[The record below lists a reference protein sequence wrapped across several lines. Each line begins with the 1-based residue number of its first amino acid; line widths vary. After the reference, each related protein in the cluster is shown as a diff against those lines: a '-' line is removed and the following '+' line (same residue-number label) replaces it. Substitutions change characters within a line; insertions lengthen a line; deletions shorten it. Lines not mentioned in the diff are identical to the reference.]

1 MQLLKP
7 QMDRKGIVDINIP
20 NSNNGNYLWKYL
32 DLHKL
37 LDFINSGQLHFNRLD
52 LFEDP
57 IEGLPTSQLRKNH
70 LIESNYN
77 KALERKIIKEHPNL
91 EEEILTDLFIS
102 PKQKQQFV
110 SCWFHDERESMA
122 MWNLYSNRDSVAVK
136 VKTNEFLNYTIEKG
150 KEFIE
155 SHGYRL
161 NLIGD
166 IIEYLKLNPFD
177 PKLPKQKRKYA
188 AFKKDLSYRH
198 EQEYRL
204 LIFTHPKWIEA
215 TNKKFFKF
223 PFDFNQVNIEIICH
237 PLMPAWKRTNI
248 KNLIKNTKL
257 NIEVSK
263 SSITLR
269 NNST

>member
-1 MQLLKP
+1 MEE
-7 QMDRKGIVDINIP
+7 KGIVDINIP
-20 NSNNGNYLWKYL
+20 KSSHGDYLWKYV

-37 LDFINSGQLHFNRLD
+37 MDFINTSQLHFNRLD

-57 IEGLPTSQLRKNH
+57 IEGLPTSQLRRNY
-70 LIESNYN
+70 LTESVYN
-77 KALERKIIKEHPNL
+77 KALERKIIAQHPKL
-91 EEEILTDLFIS
+91 EEEILKDFFAS

-122 MWNLYSNRDSVAVK
+122 MWNLYSNKDSVAIK
-136 VKTNEFLNYTIEKG
+136 VKTNEFLNYT
-150 KEFIE
+150 KEQGELFLE

-166 IIEYLKLNPFD
+166 IIDYLKLNPFD
-177 PKLPKQKRKYA
+177 PNLPKQKRRFA
-188 AFKKDLSYRH
+188 AFKKDLSYKH

-204 LIFTHPKWIEA
+204 LIFTHPKWTEA

-223 PFDFNQVNIEIICH
+223 PFDFEKVKIEIVCH
-237 PLMPAWKRTNI
+237 PLMPKWKR
-248 KNLIKNTKL
+248 K
-257 NIEVSK
+257 NIEKLAVKIEPEIRVSK

-269 NNST
+269 NNIT